1 MKFSSFPALL
11 TTTVALLLV
20 ATPATVN
27 AHGQMTKPTP
37 RPISQQYRADCG
49 ALSQAGDQELQYA
62 PVELLSSRAQSDRPA
77 AATFNIMNGCRG
89 TVYETNNTVTELAAD
104 TPFDVQW
111 VIQAPHPGTMVLS
124 IVKPSTDSSST
135 ITYESV
141 AELLTIDPFAENSND
156 KTSTTAT
163 IPTSLT
169 GCGSPGDCALQFY
182 WHSDLARDHTGHCCC
197 TLLLFNAIMA
207 AITTSIL
214 QSPRDDNMKPAIFC
228 TLAGTAIML
237 ANTVDAHG
245 QMLVP
250 SYRPI
255 TAKYREDC
263 LFGLKGAGDDELQ
276 WAPIENLSQRGQ
288 ADQPVAATFN
298 IYNGCRGLVYE
309 SENNVTEIEAG
320 KEFDVKYYIQ
330 ATHPG
335 YMELSIVKPS
345 TDATGKIT
353 YNRDTQI
360 EYFSDFANTAGT
372 FSVTATIPTNVTGC
386 ENAGDCALQFYWH
399 SDIANQTYPT
409 CADITIPG
417 SGAGSSSK
425 TSTSAST
432 TTTSSSSS
440 ASTVPTATTA
450 THTTTTAPS
459 TTTTDDSKAAG
470 EASYTADS
478 TDASADDTT
487 TDASAE
493 TAADASSDDTAT
505 STTTDASSEGAT
517 PTPTNAPEATTA
529 PDATPASDKCSV
541 RRRRLMRQ

>member
-1 MKFSSFPALL
+1 
-11 TTTVALLLV
+11 
-20 ATPATVN
+20 
-27 AHGQMTKPTP
+27 
-37 RPISQQYRADCG
+37 
-49 ALSQAGDQELQYA
+49 
-62 PVELLSSRAQSDRPA
+62 
-77 AATFNIMNGCRG
+77 
-89 TVYETNNTVTELAAD
+89 
-104 TPFDVQW
+104 
-111 VIQAPHPGTMVLS
+111 
-124 IVKPSTDSSST
+124 
-135 ITYESV
+135 
-141 AELLTIDPFAENSND
+141 
-156 KTSTTAT
+156 
-163 IPTSLT
+163 
-169 GCGSPGDCALQFY
+169 
-182 WHSDLARDHTGHCCC
+182 
-197 TLLLFNAIMA
+197 MA

>member
-1 MKFSSFPALL
+1 
-11 TTTVALLLV
+11 
-20 ATPATVN
+20 
-27 AHGQMTKPTP
+27 
-37 RPISQQYRADCG
+37 
-49 ALSQAGDQELQYA
+49 
-62 PVELLSSRAQSDRPA
+62 
-77 AATFNIMNGCRG
+77 
-89 TVYETNNTVTELAAD
+89 
-104 TPFDVQW
+104 
-111 VIQAPHPGTMVLS
+111 
-124 IVKPSTDSSST
+124 
-135 ITYESV
+135 
-141 AELLTIDPFAENSND
+141 
-156 KTSTTAT
+156 
-163 IPTSLT
+163 
-169 GCGSPGDCALQFY
+169 
-182 WHSDLARDHTGHCCC
+182 
-197 TLLLFNAIMA
+197 
-207 AITTSIL
+207 
-214 QSPRDDNMKPAIFC
+214 MKPAIFC

-399 SDIANQTYPT
+399 SDIANQT
-409 CADITIPG
+409 
-417 SGAGSSSK
+417 
-425 TSTSAST
+425 
-432 TTTSSSSS
+432 
-440 ASTVPTATTA
+440 
-450 THTTTTAPS
+450 
-459 TTTTDDSKAAG
+459 
-470 EASYTADS
+470 
-478 TDASADDTT
+478 
-487 TDASAE
+487 
-493 TAADASSDDTAT
+493 DDTAT